1 MDAIKSWTALIAA
14 TAIIGAVFTALLPPG
29 KTKAAFITLAGVVI
43 VCAVISP
50 FASKDELDFN
60 LLEDIQSF
68 KEEDEKYMKQSE
80 DASKKIAQSG
90 YEAAVR
96 KRLTEMKY
104 SVESVDV
111 TCDGNCKVE
120 RLKIVISG
128 KINESEIKTAAE
140 IICGGVSEIEI
151 VKKGEPNEKRP

>member
-1 MDAIKSWTALIAA
+1 MNAIKSWTALIAA

-29 KTKAAFITLAGVVI
+29 KTKTAFMTLAGVVI

-50 FASKDELDFN
+50 FASKDKLDFN
-60 LLEDIQSF
+60 LLEDIQSLQ
-68 KEEDEKYMKQSE
+68 EEDGDYQKQSE
-80 DASKKIAQSG
+80 DAAKKVAQSG

-96 KRLTEMKY
+96 KRLEEMKY
-104 SVESVDV
+104 SVASVDV
-111 TCDGNCKVE
+111 ICDDDCKAE
-120 RLKIVISG
+120 SLKIVVNG

-140 IICGGVSEIEI
+140 IICGGVPEIEI

>member
-68 KEEDEKYMKQSE
+68 KEDDEEYRKQSE
-80 DASKKIAQSG
+80 DTAKKIAQSG

-104 SVESVDV
+104 SVDSVDV
-111 TCDGNCKVE
+111 TCDGDCKVV
-120 RLKIVISG
+120 RLKIVVSG
-128 KINESEIKTAAE
+128 KINEREIKEASKV
-140 IICGGVSEIEI
+140 ICGNIPEIEI